1 MPEILALMIPIT
13 ALLIPISVIW
23 TKHRQRMEE
32 LRLGG
37 RGVAAGLVE
46 EVRKLQEQVTELR
59 DTTTRYDLSFD
70 AALQRILGSQS
81 WTGPQRDWLKK
92 IAAQTRANVLVDR
105 AALDEDGLIF
115 KREGGGFAR
124 LDRIFDHQLEAVLEN
139 FNDYIWEPGA

>member
-70 AALQRILGSQS
+70 AALQRIEGRV
-81 WTGPQRDWLKK
+81 TAVEQRMNA
-92 IAAQTRANVLVDR
+92 IEGDR
-105 AALDEDGLIF
+105 
-115 KREGGGFAR
+115 
-124 LDRIFDHQLEAVLEN
+124 RIEN
-139 FNDYIWEPGA
+139 RR